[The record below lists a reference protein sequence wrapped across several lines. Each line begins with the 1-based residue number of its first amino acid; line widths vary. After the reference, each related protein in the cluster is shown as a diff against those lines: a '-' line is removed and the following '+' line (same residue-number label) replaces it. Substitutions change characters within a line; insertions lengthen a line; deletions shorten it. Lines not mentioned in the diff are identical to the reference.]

1 MPSAACSRA
10 GSLRKRADRQK
21 RGDTIAA
28 MIRVGLVITTV
39 LLLAPA
45 VSAQPSAMI
54 GTNPPGSVLYV
65 VGNAL
70 AKVATEAGT
79 ARLTVQPYAGSS
91 TFLPMLESGELEL
104 GVNNAIDVGLAYNGP
119 GFKIGGRNPFPHTPG
134 LRLVMRAFPLMAAPV
149 VRRDSPIKTIQ
160 DVKGKR
166 VTGEYPA
173 NLAIWY
179 NVFGELASAGL
190 GWKDVRV
197 VPVAGLNEGVD
208 ALIAGRADVATYGI
222 NGAKVREA
230 DASVGVRHLSI
241 DCSPEGEKRLRA
253 AVPGYYSRRV
263 KKEEA
268 AAVVHDICVVAYDI
282 YVVAG
287 KSTTDAVVDGL
298 LRAVWDNGS
307 KLAPFHSML
316 REWSRD
322 RMLGADVTIPYHP
335 AAMRFYRE
343 RNVWSAEI
351 DQAQQRL
358 LSGR

>member
-1 MPSAACSRA
+1 MNLIVLVMTIVLGVSGAAW
-10 GSLRKRADRQK
+10 
-21 RGDTIAA
+21 
-28 MIRVGLVITTV
+28 
-39 LLLAPA
+39 
-45 VSAQPSAMI
+45 AQPSGSI
-54 GTNPPGSVLYV
+54 GTNPPGSILYV
-65 VGNAL
+65 VGGAL
-70 AKVATEAGT
+70 AKVAGDAGT
-79 ARLTVQPYAGSS
+79 ARLTVQPYSGTS

-104 GVNNAIDVGLAYNGP
+104 GVNNAVDVGLAYRGADY
-119 GFKIGGRNPFPHTPG
+119 KIGGRNPFPHTPS
-134 LRLVMRAFPLMAAPV
+134 LRLVMRSAPIMVAPL

-166 VTGEYPA
+166 MTGEYPA

-190 GWKDVRV
+190 TFRDVRV

-253 AVPGYYSRRV
+253 AVPGYYPRRV

-268 AAVVHDICVVAYDI
+268 AAVVDDICVVAYDI
-282 YVVAG
+282 YVVAS
-287 KSTTDAVVDGL
+287 KRTSDAVVEGL

-343 RNVWSAEI
+343 HNVWSAEI

-358 LSGR
+358 LTGR